1 MIDALSPED
10 QLRLNVLLSQDLRAV
25 RLDEGRMELRALTD
39 KGEASMPLNPNCR
52 EDKYLRLVRE
62 ALSGHALG
70 SPGGFPVYLTR
81 WTRHGQMDGAN
92 LARLLL
98 IGEPEAVIAVVHSP
112 ALTDDLAEAA
122 WWAMPTIDNARL
134 MLRREDVARGR
145 MGPVLADFLVE
156 HLPFLQDDH
165 LAIMDTVAVLLRS
178 GCLDEAGSMAIW
190 NRGKRCNSHYV
201 AFLESAPEAL
211 PAQPDGPPTWP
222 ALANLA
228 TAGNSVAGKLLD
240 VLSARGRLFAEAA
253 QEILARPETQEV
265 VSRTLNAIGAYY
277 RIANDQSNMDDD
289 SRRLAEALPELSDT
303 VEALRALAGVDE
315 GLATPVFARSTAIG
329 SLMRRKLEPI
339 TAPLRARL
347 AELLATRA
355 NQPYLVAGAGTAFN
369 GANQ

>member
-1 MIDALSPED
+1 MIDTLSPED
-10 QLRLNVLLSQDLRAV
+10 QLRLTVLLSQNLRAV
-25 RLDEGRMELRALTD
+25 RVDEGRMELRALTD

-52 EDKYLRLVRE
+52 EDRYLRLVRE

-92 LARLLL
+92 LSRLLL
-98 IGEPEAVIAVVHSP
+98 IGEPEAVVAVVHSP

-145 MGPVLADFLVE
+145 MGPILADFLVE

-178 GCLDEAGSMAIW
+178 GCLDAAGGSAIW
-190 NRGKRCNSHYV
+190 KRGKRCNSHFV
-201 AFLESAPEAL
+201 AFLESAPAAL
-211 PAQPDGPPTWP
+211 PEPEDEHQ
-222 ALANLA
+222 ALPSLA
-228 TAGNSVAGKLLD
+228 PLASAGNSVAVKLSE

-253 QEILARPETQEV
+253 QDILSRPETQEV

-277 RIANDQSNMDDD
+277 RIGNDQADLDEDN
-289 SRRLAEALPELSDT
+289 RRLAQAVPELADAIK
-303 VEALRALAGVDE
+303 ALHALSSVNE
-315 GLATPVFARSTAIG
+315 ELVTSVFSRSTAIG

-339 TAPLRARL
+339 TAPLRTHL
-347 AELLATRA
+347 AALLATRA
-355 NQPYLVAGAGTAFN
+355 D
-369 GANQ
+369 